1 MERKVKNIYLIIFMI
16 GLLLNFIL
24 SKDERAYILISLF
37 GLIGFFVETIFNK
50 LDSKSIANVEDE
62 I

>member
-1 MERKVKNIYLIIFMI
+1 MI

-24 SKDERAYILISLF
+24 SKDERAYILISIF

>member
-16 GLLLNFIL
+16 GLLLNFTL
-24 SKDERAYILISLF
+24 SKDERAYILISIF

>member
-24 SKDERAYILISLF
+24 SKDERAYILISIF

>member
-1 MERKVKNIYLIIFMI
+1 VKNIYLIIFI
-16 GLLLNFIL
+16 LGLILNFIL

-37 GLIGFFVETIFNK
+37 GLIGFLVETIFNR
-50 LDSKSIANVEDE
+50 LDSKSIANLEDE